1 MGVSAIMAAAE
12 GKLPLKSDAELTDKV
27 KPSENVA
34 GFASIS

>member
-27 KPSENVA
+27 KPSENVVR
-34 GFASIS
+34 FASIS